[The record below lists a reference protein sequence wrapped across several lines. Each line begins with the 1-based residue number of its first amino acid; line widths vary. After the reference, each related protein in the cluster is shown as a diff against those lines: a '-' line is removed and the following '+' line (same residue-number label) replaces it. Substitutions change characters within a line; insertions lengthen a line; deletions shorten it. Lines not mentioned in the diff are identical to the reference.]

1 MRSWHAR
8 TTVAAP
14 PADVL
19 DVLTSPAAL
28 SRWSPVGFTVEGLT
42 GERLESGSHARVS
55 GRVGGRRVD
64 FDVDV
69 LQADPER
76 LLLQAEGP
84 VGMDVE
90 YTISPTGRCSAV
102 EASVSI
108 RGNGGPSKS
117 VISRALH
124 LILAVGGLEVG
135 LARMVREVERQGSRT
150 RRDLPAA
157 AARSRR
163 SLGNGATS

>member
-8 TTVAAP
+8 TTVSAH

-19 DVLTSPAAL
+19 DALTSPAAL
-28 SRWSPVGFTVEGLT
+28 ARWSPVGFTIEDLT
-42 GERLESGSHARVS
+42 GERLKSGSHARVS
-55 GRVGGRRVD
+55 GRVGGRRVH

-108 RGNGGPSKS
+108 RGSGGMSKRA
-117 VISRALH
+117 VSRAVQ
-124 LILAVGGLEVG
+124 LILAVGGLEVA
-135 LARMVREVERQGSRT
+135 LARMVREAERHARRRS
-150 RRDLPAA
+150 RDLPPA
-157 AARSRR
+157 AARSTR
-163 SLGNGATS
+163 SLGVTP